1 MAQTPTPTPTAA
13 ERRERNALGAQ
24 PWQVIPSGNLTG
36 LASHFSELR
45 PFEITTARDRLAGR
59 CSLAFFSFIGRAA
72 AQSLALT
79 SWTITGAPIRPE
91 SLARLKSYLRTACL
105 EQMSLPWHG
114 AQGGSFHRYAFS
126 AFCEHLALDF
136 SPPSAAPASGA
147 GLDALALDT
156 MTPAGLA
163 ALSRAIE
170 KCFGCLI
177 TGTRGAFFLCF
188 ENHSSMRL
196 PAGITAADVFT
207 LARILSVSA

>member
-1 MAQTPTPTPTAA
+1 MAQTLTPTPTAA

-72 AQSLALT
+72 AQSLPVT

-91 SLARLKSYLRTACL
+91 SLARLNSYLRTACL
-105 EQMSLPWHG
+105 EKMSLPWHG
-114 AQGGSFHRYAFS
+114 AQGGSFHRYAFA

-136 SPPSAAPASGA
+136 SPPSAAPDTGA
-147 GLDALALDT
+147 GLSAVALDT
-156 MTPAGLA
+156 MTPEQLA
-163 ALSRAIE
+163 AVSLGLQN
-170 KCFGCLI
+170 CFGGLI
-177 TGTRGAFFLCF
+177 LGPKPNLYLFL
-188 ENHSSMRL
+188 ESQTVKL
-196 PAGITAADVFT
+196 PAGTTAGDVFT
-207 LARILSVSA
+207 LAKILSVSA